1 MNLTVVVIGVMR
13 AVASMVVIAVMLD
26 KLVKEAPKP

>member
-13 AVASMVVIAVMLD
+13 AVVSMVVIAVMLD